1 MKAKATEFNPGR
13 VIARMLGKLPFLGH
27 LALTSP
33 REVGTRVP
41 TAATDGEKLYFN
53 ADWMSELSLM
63 EQAFVY
69 SHELLHITLQHA
81 LRRPSDCTTPERRR
95 IWNVAADHVI
105 NLSLLSAD
113 LPMPSD
119 EDGNPIGYAD
129 PQYSG
134 WYTEQVYRH
143 LLQEQQDEDGD
154 GDGDGD
160 GGNDDGEP
168 RHCDDGGDGEPH
180 HGGGDGGDG
189 DGGDGEPR
197 HCDDGNGEP
206 SHHNDLMPPN
216 PKDGETAHDVAQRVR
231 GRIKNAANIAG
242 KQDKGIGSLPAEVAA
257 LIEQLFEPIV
267 DWREVLRSFFV
278 DLYPTHETWARLNRR
293 LRVHGQRWPST
304 HKEPSGDVSVLI
316 DTSGSVHGEIVHFLS
331 ELKGIMDDVEPNSI
345 HVRFWDVCELLHV
358 ETTCEDWQV
367 DMGGCLRHP
376 PLGGGT
382 DLSGGIQEAD
392 GDEADVIIVFT
403 DGHTPWCQP
412 VDTPMLTV
420 LLKGGAEPPFGDSIT
435 YDPSLR

>member
-1 MKAKATEFNPGR
+1 MKTKATEFNPSR

-53 ADWMSELSLM
+53 ADWMSTLSLM
-63 EQAFVY
+63 EQVFVY

-81 LRRPSDCTTPERRR
+81 IRRPSDCNTPTRRR
-95 IWNVAADHVI
+95 LWNVAADHVI
-105 NLSLLSAD
+105 NLSLLAAD
-113 LPMPSD
+113 LSMPSD

-129 PQYSG
+129 PQYAG

-143 LLQEQQDEDGD
+143 LMQEQQDED
-154 GDGDGD
+154 
-160 GGNDDGEP
+160 EP
-168 RHCDDGGDGEPH
+168 RHCDDGGDD
-180 HGGGDGGDG
+180 GDGGDG
-189 DGGDGEPR
+189 DGD
-197 HCDDGNGEP
+197 GEP

-216 PKDGETAHDVAQRVR
+216 PKDGETAHDVAQRVQ

-242 KQDKGIGSLPAEVAA
+242 KQGAGIGTLPAEVAA

-267 DWREVLRSFFV
+267 DWREVLRSFFT
-278 DLYPTHETWARLNRR
+278 DLYPADTSWARINRR
-293 LRVHGQRWPST
+293 LRVHGQRWPSLT
-304 HKEPSGDVSVLI
+304 KEPSGSVSVLI
-316 DTSGSVHGEIVHFLS
+316 DTSGSVHGEIVRFLS
-331 ELKGIMDDVEPNSI
+331 ELKGIMDDVEPSGI
-345 HVRFWDVCELLHV
+345 HVRFWDVQQLLHV

-367 DMGGCLRHP
+367 DMGHCLRHP

-382 DLSGGIQEAD
+382 DLSGGIIAAD

-420 LLKGGAEPPFGDSIT
+420 LMKGGAEPPFGDVVV

>member
-1 MKAKATEFNPGR
+1 MKAKATKFNPSR

-53 ADWMSELSLM
+53 DRWMSELSLM
-63 EQAFVY
+63 EQVFVY
-69 SHELLHITLQHA
+69 AHELLHIILQHA

-95 IWNVAADHVI
+95 LWNVAADHVI
-105 NLSLLSAD
+105 NLSLLSAG

-129 PQYSG
+129 EQYAG

-143 LLQEQQDEDGD
+143 LLLEQQDDD
-154 GDGDGD
+154 DDGD
-160 GGNDDGEP
+160 GGEGDGEP
-168 RHCDDGGDGEPH
+168 RHCDDGG
-180 HGGGDGGDG
+180 GGDLK
-189 DGGDGEPR
+189 
-197 HCDDGNGEP
+197 DD
-206 SHHNDLMPPN
+206 LLPPD

-242 KQDKGIGSLPAEVAA
+242 KQGKGIGSLPAEVAA

-267 DWREVLRSFFV
+267 DWREVLRDYFCS
-278 DLYPTHETWARLNRR
+278 LYPADTSWSRLNKR
-293 LRVHGQRWPST
+293 LRVHGQRWPSLA
-304 HKEPSGDVSVLI
+304 KEPSGSVSVLI

-331 ELKGIMDDVEPNSI
+331 ELKGIMDDVEPTSI
-345 HVRFWDVCELLHV
+345 VVRFWDVQQMLCIK
-358 ETTCEDWQV
+358 TTCEDWQV

-382 DLSGGIQEAD
+382 DLSGGIIAAD
-392 GDEADVIIVFT
+392 GDEADIIIVFT
-403 DGHTPWCQP
+403 DGYTPWCQP

-420 LLKGGAEPPFGDSIT
+420 LLKGGAEPPFGDVVV